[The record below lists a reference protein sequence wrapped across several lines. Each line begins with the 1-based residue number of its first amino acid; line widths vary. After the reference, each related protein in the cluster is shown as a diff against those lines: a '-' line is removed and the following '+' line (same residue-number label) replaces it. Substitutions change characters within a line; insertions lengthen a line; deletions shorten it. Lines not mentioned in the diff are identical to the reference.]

1 MEPGAELGAPADAS
15 EPYSAA
21 RPEWYFLFLFQFLKY
36 FPGGTEIWGAIVIPT
51 LIILF
56 LFLMPFIGNWKLG
69 HRFNLGFMFAL
80 LIGIGV
86 LTWVAM
92 AEDRRETNYQLAV
105 KSADRDADRIKDLAK
120 FKGIPPAG
128 AVSLLREDAFTQGPK
143 IFARN
148 CASCHRF
155 DGHDGLGRKIKDPPT
170 ASDLKNFASREWL
183 AGLLDPEQVASRKY
197 FGGTKF
203 SEGKM
208 VKFVK
213 KDVAKFTPEQNDQLR
228 IIIAALSAE
237 AKLKAQQ
244 LADQKEAEIISKG
257 RALLQKGAACAECH
271 QFQNKDEDA
280 TGPDLT
286 GYGSR
291 EWLIGLISNPA
302 HARYYG
308 KRNDRMPAFGDD
320 KILDSQSIGLVADW
334 LRGDWFEPE
343 PKLTNR

>member
-1 MEPGAELGAPADAS
+1 
-15 EPYSAA
+15 
-21 RPEWYFLFLFQFLKY
+21 
-36 FPGGTEIWGAIVIPT
+36 
-51 LIILF
+51 
-56 LFLMPFIGNWKLG
+56 
-69 HRFNLGFMFAL
+69 
-80 LIGIGV
+80 
-86 LTWVAM
+86 
-92 AEDRRETNYQLAV
+92 
-105 KSADRDADRIKDLAK
+105 
-120 FKGIPPAG
+120 
-128 AVSLLREDAFTQGPK
+128 
-143 IFARN
+143 
-148 CASCHRF
+148 
-155 DGHDGLGRKIKDPPT
+155 
-170 ASDLKNFASREWL
+170 
-183 AGLLDPEQVASRKY
+183 
-197 FGGTKF
+197 
-203 SEGKM
+203 M

-244 LADQKEAEIISKG
+244 LADQKDVEIISKG

-291 EWLIGLISNPA
+291 EWLVGLIRNPA